1 MRIKVGSL
9 GLVGMVVCA
18 LFIGGAARAEGPT
31 YAQLPQQA
39 PAVLEATAV
48 EGSTAPTPT
57 EAGVA
62 AAVTDIIT
70 STRLGSATS
79 AVVIDPTTGLTLFD
93 YNGSTPLTPA
103 STAKVLSAVAALQ
116 ALGPQTRL
124 ATRVVTG
131 AADGSIVLV
140 GGGDSTLALMDRGS
154 GDSGGADYEIIR
166 ATLTDLA
173 DATAAALA
181 GESSIQLG
189 YDASLFGAPYLS
201 PDWSS
206 ADIASGAVGPVTALM
221 VDGGRISIDIDV
233 REDDPAA
240 AAAQAFAG
248 LLSERGITVTEITSA
263 KASSGAREL
272 ARVES
277 APIADLVTLDL
288 TNSDNDVS
296 EALAHLAGAKL
307 TGVGTFASGV
317 EATIAALTAMSISID
332 GVTLADGSG
341 LSAKNAVPA
350 LALAE
355 VMAVVA
361 RESSASRPNLW
372 PLVPGLAIAGL
383 TGTLNDRFAWS
394 PEAFGIV
401 RAKTGTLLGVSALTG
416 TLRDVDGRVL
426 VFAVL
431 SNDVADIYAAR
442 PTLDAFAATLVACG
456 CGSN

>member
-1 MRIKVGSL
+1 
-9 GLVGMVVCA
+9 
-18 LFIGGAARAEGPT
+18 
-31 YAQLPQQA
+31 
-39 PAVLEATAV
+39 
-48 EGSTAPTPT
+48 
-57 EAGVA
+57 
-62 AAVTDIIT
+62 
-70 STRLGSATS
+70 
-79 AVVIDPTTGLTLFD
+79 
-93 YNGSTPLTPA
+93 
-103 STAKVLSAVAALQ
+103 
-116 ALGPQTRL
+116 
-124 ATRVVTG
+124 
-131 AADGSIVLV
+131 
-140 GGGDSTLALMDRGS
+140 
-154 GDSGGADYEIIR
+154 
-166 ATLTDLA
+166 
-173 DATAAALA
+173 
-181 GESSIQLG
+181 
-189 YDASLFGAPYLS
+189 
-201 PDWSS
+201 
-206 ADIASGAVGPVTALM
+206 M

-307 TGVGTFASGV
+307 TGVGTFASGSQ
-317 EATIAALTAMSISID
+317 ATIAALTAMSISTD

-350 LALAE
+350 LVLAE

-442 PTLDAFAATLVACG
+442 PTLDAFAAALVACG